1 MLHLTARN
9 ILHKAKHAIESGPA
23 RTTAII
29 TTAGGVGLIA
39 GKRED
44 ARKVP
49 IAALVG
55 GAGLKF
61 LGFHTLGDGA
71 MSGGATM
78 LGYRMGARMARKAAT
93 SAPASP
99 ALPAGPR
106 PAVARGPQHPQHRR
120 RG

>member
-1 MLHLTARN
+1 MLHLSASN
-9 ILHKAKHAIESGPA
+9 ILHKAKHALESGPA

-29 TTAGGVGLIA
+29 TTAGGVGLLA

-49 IAALVG
+49 I
-55 GAGLKF
+55 GAVVAGAVLK
-61 LGFHTLGDGA
+61 LGGFHTLGDGA

-78 LGYRMGARMARKAAT
+78 IGYRMGARMARKAAA
-93 SAPASP
+93 SSP

-106 PAVARGPQHPQHRR
+106 SPVARGPQHPQRR
-120 RG
+120 RS